1 MAIVFNVLLYLF
13 LEFDKHH
20 VLIGSGVSDDSQTVD
35 VCSVHTHSGG
45 YWVTYQYIYSL
56 YCAAYFAGERKTSI
70 SDSCM

>member
-35 VCSVHTHSGG
+35 VRSVHTHSGG
-45 YWVTYQYIYSL
+45 YWVTY
-56 YCAAYFAGERKTSI
+56 
-70 SDSCM
+70 